1 MIACRPFTYGTVT
14 QRQEWRSLIAS
25 LEQALRLHRHVPGRL
40 IRLDAYLHERTDGMI
55 GSLSHLIRGA
65 AVEAILDGTERI
77 TKETLDHVRIAAT
90 EDGRSSVYGWDVDGC
105 MVTLRRGH
113 GPLAVK
119 RRGGDLH
126 ARLG

>member
-1 MIACRPFTYGTVT
+1 MRDRYLVRVTGDRGQEIDSAETPARPSPPV
-14 QRQEWRSLIAS
+14 
-25 LEQALRLHRHVPGRL
+25 
-40 IRLDAYLHERTDGMI
+40 D
-55 GSLSHLIRGA
+55 
-65 AVEAILDGTERI
+65 AVEATFPALRELGAY
-77 TKETLDHVRIAAT
+77 KVRIAAT

-105 MVTLRRGH
+105 TVTLRRGH